1 MKPTQELSSEH
12 QAILV
17 MIRIL
22 EKMSDR
28 LEAGE
33 SVDAGHLEQAVDFI
47 KVFAD
52 KCHHGKEE
60 DLLFPEMAKA
70 GIPKEGG
77 PLGVML
83 REHVEGR
90 NFVKAMGEAAA
101 ALKKGD
107 REAGA
112 RFARNARG
120 YGALL
125 TQHIFKEDN
134 ILYPM
139 ADGRLLDM
147 QQDRLAACFAEVEDK
162 VIGHGRHEAYHR
174 LLKELEAVYL
184 G

>member
-139 ADGRLLDM
+139 ADGRLLDK